1 MYAAAAN
8 LYAVGEADISI
19 SIVLTGTKTRQ
30 KVILCAVGA
39 VSTRR
44 RSTEIGGLSHGN
56 EDVGVAGAH
65 DHDGSVDPSVACV
78 RADGLC
84 E

>member
-1 MYAAAAN
+1 MAGK
-8 LYAVGEADISI
+8 AVFGPREVDFSI

-39 VSTRR
+39 ASTRR